1 MKEILQ
7 KLMADIPLTRVDAH
21 TALSTIMAGEATDAQ
36 IACFL
41 TALRLRGETPEVVAG
56 AADAMREAFTPVAS
70 VDPEAVDTCGTGGDG
85 LHTFNIS
92 TTAAFVT
99 AGAGVHVAKHGN
111 RGVSS
116 RSGSADVLRELGVNL
131 DIGPEEMAACLKD
144 VGIAFLFAPALHPAM
159 KHAIGPRREMG
170 ISTLF
175 NILGPLS
182 NPASTRRGVL
192 GVFSPELVELVSE
205 ALAALKAEHMFV
217 VHGEDGLDE
226 LSITGPSLVAEV
238 ANGKVTRSTVHPE
251 QFGLP
256 TAALE
261 DIRGG
266 DPAENAEITRSIL
279 KGDAGAK
286 RDIVVLNAGAAIC
299 AGGKAETI
307 EAGVE
312 KAQASL
318 DSGAALAKLEGL
330 IHLSNRESGFW

>member
-7 KLMADIPLTRVDAH
+7 KLMANTPLTREDGH
-21 TALSTIMAGEATDAQ
+21 TALSIIMSGGATDSQ

-41 TALRLRGETPEVVAG
+41 TALKLRGETPEVVAG
-56 AADAMREAFTPVAS
+56 AAQAMREVFTPVAT
-70 VDPEAVDTCGTGGDG
+70 VGPDAVDTCGTGGDG

-99 AGAGVHVAKHGN
+99 AGAGVTVAKHGN

-116 RSGSADVLRELGVNL
+116 PSGSADVLRELGVNL
-131 DIGPEEMAACLKD
+131 EIGPEKMTACLEE

-182 NPASTRRGVL
+182 NPASTRRGLL
-192 GVFSPELVELVSE
+192 GVYSAALVDLVSG
-205 ALAALKAEHMFV
+205 ALAALKTEHMFV

-226 LSITGPSLVAEV
+226 LSITGPSKVAEV
-238 ANGKVTRSTVHPE
+238 KDGTVTKLTVSPE
-251 QFGLP
+251 QFGLSV
-256 TAALE
+256 ASLE
-261 DIRGG
+261 DIKGG
-266 DPAENAEITRSIL
+266 DPAMNAAITTSIL
-279 KGDAGAK
+279 EGASGPK

-299 AGGKAETI
+299 AGGKATSIAE
-307 EAGVE
+307 GVE
-312 KAQASL
+312 LAKASL
-318 DSGAALAKLEGL
+318 DSGAAAEKLAGL
-330 IHLSNRESGFW
+330 VSCSNRKD

>member
-1 MKEILQ
+1 MKDVIQ
-7 KLMADIPLTRVDAH
+7 KLMADTPLTREDAYG
-21 TALSTIMAGEATDAQ
+21 ALSTIMKGDATDAQ

-56 AADAMREAFTPVAS
+56 AAQAMREAFTPVAT
-70 VDPEAVDTCGTGGDG
+70 VGPDAVDTCGTGGDG

-99 AGAGVHVAKHGN
+99 AGAGITVAKHGN

-116 RSGSADVLRELGVNL
+116 PSGSADVLRELGVNL
-131 DIGPEEMAACLKD
+131 EIGPEQMTACLKE

-192 GVFSPELVELVSE
+192 GVYSTELVDLVSE
-205 ALAALKAEHMFV
+205 ALAALGTEHLFV

-226 LSITGPSLVAEV
+226 LSITGPSHVAEV
-238 ANGKVTRSTVHPE
+238 KQGAVTRYTVTPD
-251 QFGLP
+251 QFGL
-256 TAALE
+256 TSATLE
-261 DIRGG
+261 DIKGG
-266 DPAENAEITRSIL
+266 DPSANADITRTIL
-279 KGDAGAK
+279 KGESGPK
-286 RDIVVLNAGAAIC
+286 RDIIVLNAAAAIC
-299 AGGKAETI
+299 AGGKAGTLEEGI
-307 EAGVE
+307 SV
-312 KAQASL
+312 AQTSL
-318 DSGAALAKLEGL
+318 DSGAAYEKLTGL
-330 IHLSNRESGFW
+330 VTCSNKEL

>member
-7 KLMADIPLTRVDAH
+7 KLMADIPLTREDAH
-21 TALSTIMAGEATDAQ
+21 AALSTIMAGEATDAQ

-70 VDPEAVDTCGTGGDG
+70 VDPGAVDTCGTGGDG
-85 LHTFNIS
+85 LQTFNIS

-131 DIGPEEMAACLKD
+131 DIGPDQMAACLKE

-238 ANGKVTRSTVHPE
+238 ANGTVTRSAVHPE

-256 TAALE
+256 LASLN

-266 DPAENAEITRSIL
+266 DPAENAEMTRSIL
-279 KGDAGAK
+279 KGETGAK

-299 AGGKAETI
+299 AGGKAKTI
-307 EAGVE
+307 GEGVE

-330 IHLSNRESGFW
+330 IQQSNREG